1 VVALRN
7 LVIRVIKLSQ
17 VVVVGPR
24 IPAVPDLIPAI
35 AASVISIMSQIR
47 QCGAGKINR
56 FLQVR

>member
-35 AASVISIMSQIR
+35 AASVISIMTQIR

-56 FLQVR
+56 FL